1 MNKHLLH
8 NVQHGQPC
16 FPLYSTSV
24 LIRGGLQV
32 YESLARSGEVPP
44 EELAY
49 FDPEGGEDLLYG
61 MRFLPIA
68 ARPPIARFIVERKM
82 DGPVRPPSCSDT
94 SMPALGVTLLVLR

>member
-1 MNKHLLH
+1 M
-8 NVQHGQPC
+8 
-16 FPLYSTSV
+16 
-24 LIRGGLQV
+24 

-61 MRFLPIA
+61 MRFLPTA

-82 DGPVRPPSCSDT
+82 DGPARPLSCSDT
-94 SMPALGVTLLVLR
+94 SVPALGVTIAGFALKW